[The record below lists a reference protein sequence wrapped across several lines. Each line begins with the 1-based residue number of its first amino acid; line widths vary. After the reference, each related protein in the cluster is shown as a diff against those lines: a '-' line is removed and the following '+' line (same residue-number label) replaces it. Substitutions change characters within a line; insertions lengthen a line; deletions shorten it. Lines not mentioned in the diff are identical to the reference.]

1 MTIHFIILHKKWGPI
16 NAYTFLVEYYV
27 ETCFALALPRK
38 EKDSPNSSPTR
49 RTKIIKKDRSDFTND
64 LPAI

>member
-1 MTIHFIILHKKWGPI
+1 MTIHFIILHKKGGPI

-38 EKDSPNSSPTR
+38 EKRPH
-49 RTKIIKKDRSDFTND
+49 RTHHQREEQK
-64 LPAI
+64 L